1 MSLRFT
7 SRKMNSKQV
16 SEIRVVDS
24 DHAEA
29 LWNRDDTSSK

>member
-7 SRKMNSKQV
+7 FRKMNSKQV